1 MNNADWYENL
11 NVIDFMS
18 IYGKHYRLTKM
29 LAKDTVK
36 RRLEAVRS
44 KEDPHGGMSLTEF
57 TYQAFQA
64 FDWLHLCQEH
74 DCLVQ
79 LGGHDQMGNISAG
92 HDLIKRMLGKD
103 AFGLLL
109 PLITEESGQKLGKTE
124 GNAVWL
130 SGDLTTP
137 FDLYQYFVRIPDEK
151 VEQML
156 HYFTFLSVPEIKDLV
171 KAGAKRPEKRIAQ
184 QRLATEVTKLVHGQ
198 EGLENAY
205 RTTEIF
211 FSGDDVTSTLRRMTK
226 NQLKETFTSAPYC
239 QLIFEPGMT
248 ILDFA
253 CKLKLFPNEKVAQH
267 IVEAGGFYIN
277 QAKRTNIDEVLIP
290 GDHILPNGMSLIR
303 TGKKKY
309 VIVDWYE

>member
-1 MNNADWYENL
+1 
-11 NVIDFMS
+11 MS

-36 RRLEAVRS
+36 RRLEAVRN
-44 KEDPHGGMSLTEF
+44 KEDPQGGMSLTEF

-64 FDWLHLCQEH
+64 FDWLHLSQEH
-74 DCLVQ
+74 NCLVQ

-92 HDLIKRMLGKD
+92 HDLIKRKTGKD

-109 PLITEESGQKLGKTE
+109 PLITGNSGQKLGKTE

-137 FDLYQYFVRIPDEK
+137 FDLYQYFIRIPDDR

-156 HYFTFLSVPEIKDLV
+156 HYFTFLSIPEIDELI
-171 KAGAKRPEKRIAQ
+171 KAGKKRPEKRLAQ

-198 EGLENAY
+198 NGLENAQ

-211 FSGDDVTSTLRRMTK
+211 FSTSDSDVTATLRGMSK
-226 NQLKETFTSAPYC
+226 QQMKEVFPSAPYC
-239 QLIFEPGMT
+239 HLIYQSGMT

-253 CKLKLFPNEKVAQH
+253 VKLKIFPNEKVAQQ
-267 IVEAGGFYIN
+267 IIQAGGFYVN
-277 QAKRTNIDEVLIP
+277 QAKRTNIDEVLVP
-290 GDHILPNGMSLIR
+290 GDHVLPNGMTLVR
-303 TGKKKY
+303 TGKRNY
-309 VIVDWYE
+309 VVVDWYE